1 MFETLVFAT
10 LRILYMHKQLE
21 VVLHDPFKLI
31 KGDCKD
37 FKLLQ
42 IFTFQLNT
50 FFWIFNLAKILKKGH
65 CFYKYVKQHSC
76 F

>member
-50 FFWIFNLAKILKKGH
+50 ILLNFQFSKDYWKNVSLFLQI
-65 CFYKYVKQHSC
+65 C
-76 F
+76 

>member
-10 LRILYMHKQLE
+10 LRILYMLKQLE

-37 FKLLQ
+37 FTLLQ
-42 IFTFQLNT
+42 NIY
-50 FFWIFNLAKILKKGH
+50 ISIKH
-65 CFYKYVKQHSC
+65 CSFEFSI
-76 F
+76 